1 MLRDRLARGT
11 LDFEEVF
18 AGVLSR
24 LEAVAC
30 FLALLELLKRGE
42 ATVEQRDAY
51 GPITVTAR
59 G

>member
-1 MLRDRLARGT
+1 MLRDRLSRGA

-18 AGVLSR
+18 AGVCSR

-42 ATVEQRDAY
+42 ATVEQPDAY